1 MARACIGRF
10 LLSSAMTGRSAADVV
25 EQNVTYEQ
33 VKQNSYPQR
42 VSVANRAGEYYQF
55 TCSKPLPAHSFIRR
69 RIDAPLPAEYT
80 DSTD

>member
-1 MARACIGRF
+1 
-10 LLSSAMTGRSAADVV
+10 MTGRSAADVV

-55 TCSKPLPAHSFIRR
+55 TSLKPLPAHSFIRR

-80 DSTD
+80 VSTD